1 MSLSMARNTLGN
13 LLNITSFGESHG
25 ELIGVVLDGFPANFA
40 IDLNHIQQA
49 LNRRKPGQ
57 SALTTQRKESDEFRI
72 VSGLFEGKS
81 TGAPIAILI
90 PNNDAKSQDYQD
102 LKNLYRP
109 SHADFTY
116 EKKYGIR
123 DYRGGGRSSA
133 RITAG
138 WVAAGAIA
146 EQYLMAKCDIEI
158 VSWVSSIYNIHA
170 DVNANIINRSEVET
184 SIIRCPD
191 DAASALMELEIEM
204 ARTQGDSLG
213 GTIQTVIRNC
223 PIGIGEPVFGKLN
236 AQLAH
241 ALFSI
246 NAVKGVEFGDGFDMS
261 SKKGSEANDA
271 FVNRDGKIST
281 QTNHSGGIQG
291 GISNGEDIQFRT
303 AFKPTATI
311 KTEQN
316 TVNSQGVATKLSAA
330 GRHDPC
336 VVPRAVPIVD
346 AMTAMVLMDLWLENT
361 LSKA

>member
-1 MSLSMARNTLGN
+1 MARNTLGK
-13 LLNITSFGESHG
+13 LLKITSFGESHG

-40 IDLNHIQQA
+40 IDLNHMQQA

-90 PNNDAKSQDYQD
+90 PNNDANSKDYKD

-138 WVAAGAIA
+138 WVAAGAMA
-146 EQYLMAKCDIEI
+146 EQYLMANSNIEI
-158 VSWVSSIYNIHA
+158 VSWVSSIYNIQA
-170 DVNANIINRSEVET
+170 DVDANVVTRSEIET
-184 SIIRCPD
+184 SVIRCPD

-236 AQLAH
+236 AALAH
-241 ALFSI
+241 AIFSI
-246 NAVKGVEFGDGFDMS
+246 NAVKGVEFGDGFDMT

-271 FVNRDGKIST
+271 FESMNGKIST

-291 GISNGEDIQFRT
+291 GISNGQPIMFKT

-311 KTEQN
+311 SMEQS
-316 TVNSQGVATKLSAA
+316 TVNTAGESVTLSAA

-336 VVPRAVPIVD
+336 VLPRAVPIID
-346 AMTAMVLMDLWLENT
+346 AMSALVLLDLFLE
-361 LSKA
+361 SKTN